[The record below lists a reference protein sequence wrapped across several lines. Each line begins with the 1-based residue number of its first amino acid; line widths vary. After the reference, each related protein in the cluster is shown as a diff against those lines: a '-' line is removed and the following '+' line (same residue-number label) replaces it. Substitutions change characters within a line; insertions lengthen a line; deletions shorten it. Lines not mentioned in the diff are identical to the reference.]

1 MINNFEEFLSTS
13 QANIPIIGFIV
24 NLILAALLALLLRQ
38 VYIKFGNSLSN
49 RKDFSRNFLLITMTT
64 VLIITIVK
72 SSLALSLGLVGALS
86 IIRFRAA
93 IKEPEE
99 LAYLFLAIAVGLGF
113 GANQTL
119 VTIIAFFVILAII
132 VFAKMNSKKY
142 YENQNL
148 HLTISIDN
156 TKELGIEKIVE
167 ILKEQCETVDL
178 RRLHET
184 NNVLEASFM
193 VETGNFDQ
201 LNKAKESMLQ
211 LYSDTKITFLD
222 NKGLL

>member
-24 NLILAALLALLLRQ
+24 NLVLAALLALVLRK

-99 LAYLFLAIAVGLGF
+99 LAYLFLAIAMGLGF
-113 GANQTL
+113 GANQTI
-119 VTIIAFFVILAII
+119 VTIIAFFVILSII
-132 VFAKMNSKKY
+132 ILAKINSNKY
-142 YENQNL
+142 DENQNL
-148 HLTISIDN
+148 HLTISSDN
-156 TKELGIEKIVE
+156 TKELGIEKMVG
-167 ILKEQCETVDL
+167 ILKEHCETVDL
-178 RRLHET
+178 KRLHEASMI
-184 NNVLEASFM
+184 LEASFM
-193 VETGNFDQ
+193 VEASNFDQ
-201 LNKAKESMLQ
+201 LNKAKDSMIK
-211 LYSDTKITFLD
+211 LYSDVKIIFLD
-222 NKGLL
+222 KSV

>member
-24 NLILAALLALLLRQ
+24 NLVLAALLALVLRK

-64 VLIITIVK
+64 VLMITIVK

-99 LAYLFLAIAVGLGF
+99 LAYLFLAIAMGLGF
-113 GANQTL
+113 GANQTI
-119 VTIIAFFVILAII
+119 VTIIAFFVILSII
-132 VFAKMNSKKY
+132 ILAKINSNKY
-142 YENQNL
+142 DENQNL
-148 HLTISIDN
+148 HLTISSDN
-156 TKELGIEKIVE
+156 TKELGIEKIVD
-167 ILKEQCETVDL
+167 ILKEHCETVDL
-178 RRLHET
+178 KRLHET
-184 NNVLEASFM
+184 SMILEASFM
-193 VETGNFDQ
+193 VEASNFDQ
-201 LNKAKESMLQ
+201 LNKAKDSMIK
-211 LYSDTKITFLD
+211 LYSDVKITFLD

>member
-24 NLILAALLALLLRQ
+24 NLVLAALLALVLRK

-99 LAYLFLAIAVGLGF
+99 LAYLFLAIAMGLGF
-113 GANQTL
+113 GANQTI
-119 VTIIAFFVILAII
+119 VTIIAFFVILSII
-132 VFAKMNSKKY
+132 ILAKINSNKY
-142 YENQNL
+142 DENQNL
-148 HLTISIDN
+148 HLTISSDN
-156 TKELGIEKIVE
+156 TKELGIEKIVD
-167 ILKEQCETVDL
+167 ILKEHCETVDL
-178 RRLHET
+178 KRLHET
-184 NNVLEASFM
+184 SMILEASFM
-193 VETGNFDQ
+193 VEASNFDQ
-201 LNKAKESMLQ
+201 LNKAKDSMIK
-211 LYSDTKITFLD
+211 LYSDVKITFLD